1 MIVGL
6 TGSLGL
12 AHFLPG
18 IRSPGRAQPPQPPLP
33 PYSPLV

>member
-1 MIVGL
+1 LGDGTRKAIPLSL

-18 IRSPGRAQPPQPPLP
+18 NWIPGRGFF
-33 PYSPLV
+33 S